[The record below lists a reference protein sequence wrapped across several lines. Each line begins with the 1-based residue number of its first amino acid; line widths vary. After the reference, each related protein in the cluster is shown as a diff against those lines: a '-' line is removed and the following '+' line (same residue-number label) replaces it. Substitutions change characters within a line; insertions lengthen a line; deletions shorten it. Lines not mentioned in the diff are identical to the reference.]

1 MKKNNDTT
9 LTTIGIIAA
18 GLFLFFRKKKNAAIS
33 YIGAIW
39 NYFTVSPDTTLDS
52 LKKQYYQLAK
62 RYHPDVGGNNEEFK
76 AVGAEYEAIQK
87 LLLKGNNFTT
97 QNASNEQNIS
107 DAFKAIIDRII
118 HIPGIN
124 IEIIGSW
131 IWVSGNTFPVKEELK
146 NAGFKF
152 QGAKKMWFWHAGD
165 YTKRGKGEISIEE
178 IRANY
183 GSQNITS
190 KDKNKYINGIGT
202 LTQQIAALQLAMINN
217 LNYSE

>member
-18 GLFLFFRKKKNAAIS
+18 GLFLFLRKKKNSLINA
-33 YIGAIW
+33 IGAIW

-62 RYHPDVGGNNEEFK
+62 RYHPDVGGDNETFK

-87 LLLKGNNFTT
+87 LLLKGNNFTS
-97 QNASNEQNIS
+97 QNVSNEQNIS

-131 IWVSGNTFPVKEELK
+131 IWVSGNTYPVKEELK

-165 YTKRGKGEISIEE
+165 YTRRGKGEISIEE

-190 KDKNKYINGIGT
+190 QDSKKYINGIGT
-202 LTQQIAALQLAMINN
+202 LTQHIAALQLAMIDN
-217 LNYSE
+217 LNY

>member
-18 GLFLFFRKKKNAAIS
+18 GLFLFFRKKKNAAIN

-97 QNASNEQNIS
+97 QNVSNEQNIS

-118 HIPGIN
+118 HIPNIN

-131 IWVSGNTFPVKEELK
+131 IWVSGNTFPVKDELK
-146 NAGFKF
+146 QAGFKF

-165 YTKRGKGEISIEE
+165 YTRRGKGEISIEE

-190 KDKNKYINGIGT
+190 QDSKKYINGIGT
-202 LTQQIAALQLAMINN
+202 LTQHIAALQLAMIDN
-217 LNYSE
+217 LNY